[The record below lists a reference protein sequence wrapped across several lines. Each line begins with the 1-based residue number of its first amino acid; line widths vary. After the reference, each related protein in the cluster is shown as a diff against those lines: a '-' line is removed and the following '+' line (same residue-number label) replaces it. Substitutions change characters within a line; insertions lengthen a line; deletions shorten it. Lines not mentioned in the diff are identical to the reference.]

1 MGKSK
6 DERLDDTVHTIDDV
20 CGSVDARTITRL
32 LDAKSRHELD
42 ALSKSL
48 SIGFKGSSSAAEVKR
63 TRAVK
68 RAIVLASSILPNAAA
83 VGFGALNTNDFVSL
97 AQQLRKLFPFRARPL
112 LGNFDGR
119 MDWDF
124 GCTDPAT
131 HDRNRFRYIVHGIM
145 AAPSRVGQY
154 TEIGGK
160 VTDSNE
166 KARYEAAKKKFS
178 GNPDMLVE
186 DKRGGSSMQTFN
198 LNAKFFV
205 QYLKSPDVL
214 KTVIISTSL
223 IDQDHV
229 ASYYPF
235 GFILDVPACNIYSAS
250 GRDQGV
256 ANRTD
261 DILAEF
267 ERIFSNGSV
276 GNRILSPKTVLDSTS
291 KSMGKTGYNE
301 VVVVGTSPEG
311 RHVGASGIFVK
322 VDAAGHLWVDP
333 QQTAP
338 YVTLEIAQLVN
349 ELCGKK
355 GLPIVAILDTE
366 GGTAAKPVK
375 AKAYFDGIVGL

>member
-32 LDAKSRHELD
+32 LNAKSRHELD
-42 ALSKSL
+42 VLSKSL
-48 SIGFKGSSSAAEVKR
+48 SIGFKGSSSAPEVKR
-63 TRAVK
+63 TRALK
-68 RAIVLASSILPNAAA
+68 RAIVLSSSVLPNATP
-83 VGFGALNTNDFVSL
+83 VGFGALTANDFVSL
-97 AQQLRKLFPFRARPL
+97 AQRLRKLFPYQARPV

-119 MDWDF
+119 MDWNF

-145 AAPSRVGQY
+145 AAPSRLGQY
-154 TEIGGK
+154 TEIKGK
-160 VTDSNE
+160 VTDEAE
-166 KARYEAAKKKFS
+166 KTAYEAAKKKFS

-186 DKRGGSSMQTFN
+186 DKRGGGGMQTFN

-223 IDQDHV
+223 VDQDHV

-250 GRDQGV
+250 GKDQGV

-276 GNRILSPKTVLDSTS
+276 GNRILSPKAVLDSTT

-301 VVVVGTSPEG
+301 IVVVGTSPEG
-311 RHVGASGIFVK
+311 RHVGVSGIFVK
-322 VDAAGHLWVDP
+322 VDAGGNLWVDP
-333 QQTAP
+333 AQTTP

-349 ELCGKK
+349 ELCDSKN
-355 GLPIVAILDTE
+355 LPIVALRDTA
-366 GGTAAKPVK
+366 GGTATKSIK
-375 AKAYFDGIVGL
+375 ATSFFPDIVGL